1 MTTLPTIDAAVPAA
15 AHPVDPGRV
24 STRAP
29 GSLRTDAIIAAV
41 TVLFLALPTLLL
53 GTVGFGWHWLLAAI
67 VALAIPGA
75 ILLRRTQPV
84 LAIAG
89 LTVLAVVHVVVAAP
103 MFPMWF
109 GVLVVLY
116 SAGRFSR
123 WPGRLAAFGLALV
136 ASVLAAY
143 WMTTTGGIA
152 GFSAGQ
158 PVPIEE
164 IVRFVAFLW
173 IPPMLLFSMTILVG
187 WGVAAAA
194 RTEAA
199 TVVAQV
205 SLQRADQEEE
215 RAALARDMHD
225 VVAHSLAVVIAQAN
239 GARYTADPAAKDASL
254 ETIAGTAK
262 EALGDVRLLL
272 AQLRHSEAPDPVASL
287 DDVDVLVERMR
298 ASGLDVRV
306 ERAGDRPALPRTADI
321 AAYRILQEA
330 LTNALRHGDRAEP
343 VHVRL
348 HGVPVAPGATG
359 IVLDVHNRMLSA
371 PGHPGH
377 GVRGMH
383 ERARLAGGDAW
394 TGVEGGWF
402 RVRAAFPAGL
412 MQQAGAARSHG
423 SAA

>member
-1 MTTLPTIDAAVPAA
+1 MTTQPTVDAAPAA
-15 AHPVDPGRV
+15 THPPVV
-24 STRAP
+24 S
-29 GSLRTDAIIAAV
+29 GSLRSDAIIAAS
-41 TVLFLALPTLLL
+41 TVLVLAVPTVLL
-53 GTVGFGWHWLLAAI
+53 GTVGFGWHWLLAGI
-67 VALAIPGA
+67 VTLAIPGA
-75 ILLRRTQPV
+75 ILLRRTRPV
-84 LAIAG
+84 LALAG
-89 LTVLAVVHVVVAAP
+89 LTALAVVHVAVGAP

-116 SAGRFSR
+116 STGRFSR
-123 WPGRLAAFGLALV
+123 WSGRLGAFGLALV

-143 WMTTTGGIA
+143 WVATTGELVA
-152 GFSAGQ
+152 PSTAAAA
-158 PVPIEE
+158 PLEVLR
-164 IVRFVAFLW
+164 VVAFLW
-173 IPPMLLFSMTILVG
+173 IPPMLLFSMTILIG

-239 GARYTADPAAKDASL
+239 GARYTADPATKDASL

-272 AQLRHSEAPDPVASL
+272 EQLRHSEAPDPVASL
-287 DDVDVLVERMR
+287 DDVDALIERMR
-298 ASGLDVRV
+298 GSGLDVRL
-306 ERAGDRPALPRTADI
+306 ERSGVRPTLPRTADI

-330 LTNALRHGDRAEP
+330 LTNALRHGDRTAP

-348 HGVPVAPGATG
+348 RGVAAPQGGTG
-359 IVLDVHNRMLSA
+359 IVVDVHNRVSTA
-371 PGHPGH
+371 PGAPGH

-394 TGVEGGWF
+394 TGIEHGWF
-402 RVRAAFPAGL
+402 RVRAAFPAAL
-412 MQQAGAARSHG
+412 MREGGPA
-423 SAA
+423 

>member
-1 MTTLPTIDAAVPAA
+1 VTTHAIVDPAAPAA
-15 AHPVDPGRV
+15 ADPI
-24 STRAP
+24 TP
-29 GSLRTDAIIAAV
+29 GSFRTDLIIAIV
-41 TVLFLALPTLLL
+41 TIGVLIGPTLLMAAT
-53 GTVGFGWHWLLAAI
+53 GIGWHWLLLALETAAI
-67 VALAIPGA
+67 FGA
-75 ILLRRTQPV
+75 ILLRRSRPV

-89 LTVLAVVHVVVAAP
+89 LTVLALVHVLLFAP
-103 MFPMWF
+103 LFPTWF
-109 GVLVVLY
+109 GVLVLLY

-123 WPGRLAAFGLALV
+123 WRGRLGAFALSLV

-143 WMTTTGGIA
+143 WLADSDLVFGPGGA
-152 GFSAGQ
+152 GFG
-158 PVPIEE
+158 E
-164 IVRFVAFLW
+164 ILRVVAFLW

-239 GARYTADPAAKDASL
+239 GARYTPDTAAKDASL

-262 EALGDVRLLL
+262 QALGDVRLLL

-287 DDVDVLVERMR
+287 DDVDALIERMR
-298 ASGLDVRV
+298 GSGLDVRI
-306 ERAGDRPALPRTADI
+306 ERVGPQPALPRTADI

-330 LTNALRHGDRAEP
+330 LTNALRHGDREEP

-348 HGVPVAPGATG
+348 RGVATPTAGTG
-359 IVLDVHNRMLSA
+359 IVVDVHNRILST
-371 PGHPGH
+371 PGAAGH

-383 ERARLAGGDAW
+383 ERARLSGGQLW
-394 TGVEGGWF
+394 TGIEDGWF

-412 MQQAGAARSHG
+412 A
-423 SAA
+423 

>member
-1 MTTLPTIDAAVPAA
+1 MTTHPTLDTDAPAA
-15 AHPVDPGRV
+15 AHPSVV
-24 STRAP
+24 P
-29 GSLRTDAIIAAV
+29 GSRRSDAIIAGSTALV
-41 TVLFLALPTLLL
+41 LALPTLLL
-53 GTVGFGWHWLLAAI
+53 GTVGFGWHWLLAGI

-75 ILLRRTQPV
+75 IMLRRTHPV
-84 LAIAG
+84 LALAG
-89 LTVLAVVHVVVAAP
+89 LTALAAVHVALSAP

-109 GVLVVLY
+109 GVLVLLY

-123 WPGRLAAFGLALV
+123 WQGRLGALGLSLV

-143 WMTTTGGIA
+143 WVATTGGLA
-152 GFSAGQ
+152 GFSPGSPA
-158 PVPIEE
+158 PLAEVLRI
-164 IVRFVAFLW
+164 VAFLW
-173 IPPMLLFSMTILVG
+173 VPPMLLFSMTILIG
-187 WGVAAAA
+187 WGVAAAV

-205 SLQRADQEEE
+205 SMQRADQEEE

-239 GARYTADPAAKDASL
+239 GARYTADPARKDASL

-262 EALGDVRLLL
+262 QALGDVRLLL
-272 AQLRHSEAPDPVASL
+272 EQLRHSEAPDPVASL
-287 DDVDVLVERMR
+287 DDVDALIERMR
-298 ASGLDVRV
+298 ASGLDVRL
-306 ERAGDRPALPRTADI
+306 ERSGVQPTLPRTADI

-348 HGVPVAPGATG
+348 RGIPAPQGGTG
-359 IVLDVHNRMLSA
+359 IVVDVHNRISTS
-371 PGHPGH
+371 PGTPGH

-394 TGVEGGWF
+394 TGVEHGWF
-402 RVRAAFPAGL
+402 RVRAAFPAAL
-412 MQQAGAARSHG
+412 MHEGGPA
-423 SAA
+423 